1 MLQQS
6 AQMADRSS
14 RELNQAHMQDYPKV
28 EQAKP
33 ELPPMEAFPNTN
45 KQSALYSAPA
55 PDKIN
60 AIHELNQSNQY
71 ARIGTNMIQ
80 RDQDMIGSLLDVR
93 V

>member
-1 MLQQS
+1 
-6 AQMADRSS
+6 
-14 RELNQAHMQDYPKV
+14 
-28 EQAKP
+28 
-33 ELPPMEAFPNTN
+33 MEAFPNTN